1 MKIENL
7 ERASN
12 LKAKLD
18 SLYKMKTMLFDQ
30 HSMIVV
36 YETTSLNSHH
46 ESTWDD
52 ELCDAFRKSVSDRI
66 SELEKEVE
74 TL

>member
-7 ERASN
+7 ERASQIN
-12 LKAKLD
+12 GQLEKLN
-18 SLYKMKTMLFDQ
+18 KMKTMLLDQ

-36 YETTSLNSHH
+36 YENTSLNSSH

-52 ELCDAFRKSVSDRI
+52 ELCNAFRKSITKRI
-66 SELEKEVE
+66 SELEKEVT

>member
-7 ERASN
+7 ERASQIN
-12 LKAKLD
+12 GQLEKLN
-18 SLYKMKTMLFDQ
+18 KMKTMLLDQ

-36 YETTSLNSHH
+36 YESTSLNSSH

-52 ELCDAFRKSVSDRI
+52 ELCNAFRKSIAKRI
-66 SELEKEVE
+66 SELEKEVT

>member
-7 ERASN
+7 ERASQIN
-12 LKAKLD
+12 GQLERLN
-18 SLYKMKTMLFDQ
+18 KMKTMLLDQ

-36 YETTSLNSHH
+36 YENTSLNSSY

-52 ELCDAFRKSVSDRI
+52 ELCNAFRKSIAKRI
-66 SELEKEVE
+66 SELEKEVT

>member
-7 ERASN
+7 DRASQ
-12 LKAKLD
+12 LKGQID
-18 SLYKMKTMLFDQ
+18 SLNKMKTMLLEQ

-36 YETTSLNSHH
+36 YENTSLNSSH

-52 ELCDAFRKSVSDRI
+52 NLCNAFRKSIAKRI
-66 SELEKEVE
+66 SELEDEVE